1 MGNLIN
7 RVRVRNI
14 ETEDNTRLLLVADLE
29 EKISKSHDSMM
40 DRYTNMVNTYNIE
53 ISNLKVELQK
63 LNEENKKTVRKVDTL
78 NILINERETKIK
90 MLENKMLN
98 LETNDEFLSAIH
110 E

>member
-1 MGNLIN
+1 MGNFIN
-7 RVRVRNI
+7 RIRVKNI

>member
-1 MGNLIN
+1 MGNFIN